1 MYYKL
6 DEDEFKRIKEASEI
20 TYSDYELVGDFI
32 PVESLMIA
40 IEDLLIELDNKEEKI
55 KDLEN
60 DIENNYELK
69 NVNPYTEY
77 GISERDFYE

>member
-6 DEDEFKRIKEASEI
+6 TEDELKKINEASEK

-32 PVESLMIA
+32 PVEKMMAA

-55 KDLEN
+55 KELEN
-60 DIENNYELK
+60 DRDENYTLREI
-69 NVNPYTEY
+69 NPYTEY
-77 GISERDFYE
+77 GISEKDFY

>member
-6 DEDEFKRIKEASEI
+6 AEDELKKINEASEK

-32 PVESLMIA
+32 PVEKMMAA

-55 KDLEN
+55 KELERDRDEN
-60 DIENNYELK
+60 YTLRDI
-69 NVNPYTEY
+69 NPYTEY
-77 GISERDFYE
+77 GISERDFY